1 MKTPL
6 LLLALLA
13 AIDGA
18 VAADTPAPTT
28 SEELPH
34 FVAAINPTLPQIPER
49 RFDTRQFGASGD
61 GLATETAALQAAIDA
76 ARAAGG
82 GTVEVPEGVYL
93 CGPLEL
99 ASHLRLHLA
108 KGAVLKMLPLD
119 KYPGGTKTPDDL
131 LGGANLHDIA
141 ISGAG
146 TIDGQGAPWWPFAK
160 TKGARRPRMIA
171 LSACARVLIEGV
183 TLRDSPMFHIAI
195 GGASSDVTV
204 RGVTIRAPSS
214 TDPVTPSHNTDACDV
229 SGNNILVEDCDV
241 SVGDDNFTCGS
252 NTSNVLI
259 RRCTYGTGHGLS
271 IGSYTRG
278 GVTNF
283 AVLDCTFNGT
293 ECGIRIKS
301 DRDRGGPVQNL
312 FYQNLRMT
320 GVNFPIL
327 IYGAYMA
334 PERQYRDLTRLDA
347 KIAATYPGR
356 TVEKLTPHF
365 RNIVFRH
372 VTATAAPGRRAGL
385 IWGLPEAPATS
396 IVLDDVHITA
406 DRPFG
411 LYCAREVRVLRS
423 SVTTPAG
430 VPAFDTYDVTPALT
444 LP

>member
-1 MKTPL
+1 MKLLPL
-6 LLLALLA
+6 CLSLSLA
-13 AIDGA
+13 APALRAHD
-18 VAADTPAPTT
+18 VPTPPPTD
-28 SEELPH
+28 ELPA
-34 FVAAINPTLPQIPER
+34 FVAAINPQLPQIPAA
-49 RFDTRQFGASGD
+49 RFDIRRYGAKGD
-61 GLATETAALQAAIDA
+61 GLTDETSAIQAAIDA
-76 ARAAGG
+76 AHQAGG
-82 GTVEVPEGVYL
+82 GTVEFPAGNYL
-93 CGPLEL
+93 SGPLKLTSQLRISL
-99 ASHLRLHLA
+99 AQGATLR
-108 KGAVLKMLPLD
+108 MLPLD
-119 KYPGGTKTPDDL
+119 QYPGGTKQPDDL
-131 LGGANLHDIA
+131 FGGEKLHDVA

-160 TKGARRPRMIA
+160 TKGAKRPRMIA
-171 LSACARVLIEGV
+171 LSACTRVLIEGV

-204 RGVTIRAPSS
+204 RRVTVRAPSS
-214 TDPVTPSHNTDACDV
+214 TDPVNPSHNSDACDV

-259 RRCTYGTGHGLS
+259 RRCTYGSGHGLS

-278 GVTNF
+278 GVSNF
-283 AVLDCTFNGT
+283 AVLNCTFNGT

-334 PERQYRDLTRLDA
+334 PERQYRDLT
-347 KIAATYPGR
+347 KITSQIAATYPAR
-356 TVEKLTPHF
+356 PVEKLTPHF

-372 VTATAAPGRRAGL
+372 ITATTAPGRRAGL
-385 IWGLPEAPATS
+385 IWGLPEAPAS
-396 IVLDDVHITA
+396 NIVLDDVHITA

-411 LYCAREVRVLRS
+411 IFNARDVRILS
-423 SVTTPAG
+423 SSITTPSG
-430 VPAFDTYDVTPALT
+430 VDPYDTFDVSPALAR
-444 LP
+444 

>member
-1 MKTPL
+1 MKTPFF
-6 LLLALLA
+6 ALLA
-13 AIDGA
+13 ALA
-18 VAADTPAPTT
+18 ASAAPAADVPPAAG
-28 SEELPH
+28 SDDLPA
-34 FVAAINPTLPQIPER
+34 FVAAIHPALPQIPDA
-49 RFDTRQFGASGD
+49 RFDVRQFGARGD
-61 GLATETAALQAAIDA
+61 GSATETAAFQAAIDA
-76 ARAAGG
+76 ARRAGG
-82 GTVEVPEGVYL
+82 GTVEIPDGTYL

-99 ASHLRLHLA
+99 ASHLRLQLA
-108 KGAVLKMLPLD
+108 RGAVLRMLPLE
-119 KYPGGTKTPDDL
+119 KYPGGTSHPDDL

-141 ISGAG
+141 ITGAG

-160 TKGARRPRMIA
+160 TKGAKRPRMIA
-171 LSACARVLIEGV
+171 LNACSRVLIEQV

-195 GGASSDVTV
+195 GGASSEVTV

-214 TDPVTPSHNTDACDV
+214 TDPVNPSHNTDACDV
-229 SGNNILVEDCDV
+229 SGRNILVEDCDV

-259 RRCTYGTGHGLS
+259 RRCTYGSGHGLS

-278 GVTNF
+278 GVSNF

-327 IYGAYMA
+327 IYGAYLA
-334 PERQYRDLTRLDA
+334 PERQFRDLTRLTA
-347 KIAATYPGR
+347 AIAATYPGR
-356 TVEKLTPHF
+356 SVEPLTPHF

-385 IWGLPEAPATS
+385 IWGLPEAPARNV
-396 IVLDDVHITA
+396 VLDDVHITA

-411 LYCAREVRVLRS
+411 LYCARDVRIVRS
-423 SVTTPAG
+423 EIRTPAG
-430 VPAFDTYDVTPALT
+430 VPAFDTFDVAPALA
-444 LP
+444 P